1 MDPKVTAPFA
11 TRLILINVAGAGS
24 LHFGHMTDMESP
36 GLSGPEVA
44 AARAEFG
51 PNEMPKLPPPPWWKT
66 ALRQVESPLVWIL
79 FVAVIAAAAL
89 GEHIDAAVI
98 AAVIV
103 LNAALGFFQEWRAE
117 RALAALTAM
126 LDPTATVRRDG
137 RETIIPARDVVP
149 RDILLLAP
157 GDRIAADG
165 KLVRVQSAEVDESIL
180 TGESV
185 PVAKLAGDAV
195 SAGTSLVSGIAEARV
210 TATGTHTSFAEIAK
224 LTGGL
229 DRRPTQLQI
238 ALARLATWLGFAA
251 VAVALAVAA
260 IGLIAGQHPLA
271 MTLTAISLAVAMV
284 PEGLPAVVT
293 ITLALGAGAMVR
305 RQALVRRM
313 QAVETLGAASVI
325 CTDKTGTLTENKMVA
340 TTAWIGG
347 RFRDMADLA
356 VGAGAS
362 KDLDPLLARI
372 GLVGRVCSHASITA
386 NARGQWEEVGSPTE
400 IALLKLAQTLPRSGA
415 GEVALERPFSSER
428 KRMSVLYRTGGG
440 LRLLVK
446 GAPEVILERATRVVT
461 AGGEKDLGAAERA
474 ELEAA
479 LQSMGEKGLRVIAL
493 ADRACASKTDIK
505 ETGLT
510 ILGFVGLIDP
520 PRREVADAI
529 ALAKSAGIRVVM
541 ITGDSP
547 VTAKAIAADLAIP
560 SEKVITG
567 AALADLSDK
576 DLADLLQGPV
586 LFARTRP
593 ADKLRIV
600 SALQARGDVVAMTG
614 DGVNDAPA
622 LKRSDIG
629 IAMGQRGT
637 DVAQEA
643 ADVILLDDNFATI
656 VGAID
661 EGRRQFANI
670 KKFVRYLLS
679 SNAGEVVA
687 LVVNLLVGGPLIFLA
702 TQILW
707 MNLVTDGVTAV
718 ALGLEKAE
726 PDQMRAPP
734 RKPGSP
740 ILGVQGLGLILAFGF
755 YTGSASLFLFY
766 SFLPV
771 DPALANT
778 MAFTAMVVFEKVSVF
793 AFRSLKTPVSH
804 IGWASNPS
812 LLIAL
817 ALTLGL
823 QVAAVYLPFFQ
834 TILHTV
840 PLDLSHWLWICGFAL
855 PLIVV
860 PEIVKL
866 LCVPGQQR
874 RVPVGQADAGIH
886 SAKP

>member
-1 MDPKVTAPFA
+1 LVKKA
-11 TRLILINVAGAGS
+11 RHEVA
-24 LHFGHMTDMESP
+24 HFKPMKDLMQS
-36 GLSGPEVA
+36 GLTGPEVA
-44 AARAEFG
+44 AARQEFG
-51 PNEMPKLPPPPWWKT
+51 PNEMPKLPPPPWWRT
-66 ALRQVESPLVWIL
+66 ALRQLESPLVWIL
-79 FVAVIAAAAL
+79 LAAVAAAASL
-89 GEHIDAAVI
+89 GETIDAAVI

-103 LNAALGFFQEWRAE
+103 LNAALGFAQEWRAE

-126 LDPTATVRRDG
+126 LDPMATVRRDG
-137 RETIIPARDVVP
+137 RETVIPARDVVP
-149 RDILLLAP
+149 GDILILST

-165 KLVRVQSAEVDESIL
+165 TIIRSHSAEVDESIL

-185 PVAKLAGDAV
+185 PLPKSPGDPA
-195 SAGTSLVSGIAEARV
+195 SAGTSLVAGLAEARV
-210 TATGTHTSFAEIAK
+210 TATGRKTGFAEIAQ

-229 DRRPTQLQI
+229 DRRPTQLQT
-238 ALARLATWLGFAA
+238 ALARLAKWLGLAA

-260 IGLIAGQHPLA
+260 IGVIAGQDLLD
-271 MTLTAISLAVAMV
+271 MMLTAISLAVAMV

-340 TTAWIGG
+340 TSAWANGALYDVASLSGGAEVQALFGRLGRVG
-347 RFRDMADLA
+347 RF
-356 VGAGAS
+356 
-362 KDLDPLLARI
+362 
-372 GLVGRVCSHASITA
+372 CSHASISEDPQ
-386 NARGQWEEVGSPTE
+386 GDLQEIGSPTE
-400 IALLKLAQTLPRSGA
+400 IALLRFAQSAPEGGT
-415 GEVALERPFSSER
+415 GEALLETPFSSER
-428 KRMSVLYRTGGG
+428 KRMSVLLRAGDG

-446 GAPEVILERATRVVT
+446 GAPEVVLERATRVAY
-461 AGGEKDLGAAERA
+461 AGEDRSLDRAER
-474 ELEAA
+474 EKLEAA
-479 LQSMGEKGLRVIAL
+479 LQSMGRQGLRVIAL
-493 ADRACASKTDIK
+493 AERIATSQSDIA
-505 ETGLT
+505 EDGLT

-520 PRREVADAI
+520 PRQEVAEAI
-529 ALAKSAGIRVVM
+529 SLAKAAGIRIIM

-547 VTAKAIAADLAIP
+547 VTAQAIARDLTIP
-560 SEKVITG
+560 CDTVLTG
-567 AALADLSDK
+567 AELKELPEGELIALLD
-576 DLADLLQGPV
+576 GGV

-600 SALQARGDVVAMTG
+600 TALHERGEVVAMTG

-734 RKPGSP
+734 RKPGTP
-740 ILGVQGLGLILAFGF
+740 ILGMSGLALIIAFGLYTGTASLILF
-755 YTGSASLFLFY
+755 YT
-766 SFLPV
+766 FLPV

-793 AFRSLKTPVSH
+793 AFRSLKSPVSR
-804 IGWASNPS
+804 IGWASNPV
-812 LLIAL
+812 LLLAL
-817 ALTLGL
+817 ILTLGL

-840 PLDLSHWLWICGFAL
+840 PLDGSNWLWIVGFAL
-855 PLIVV
+855 PLVV
-860 PEIVKL
+860 LPEVVKL
-866 LCVPGQQR
+866 LRLRGQER
-874 RVPVGQADAGIH
+874 LI
-886 SAKP
+886 

>member
-1 MDPKVTAPFA
+1 MLQRIPIRSTYQ
-11 TRLILINVAGAGS
+11 LILINNACHEY
-24 LHFGHMTDMESP
+24 LHLKPMKDFTQS
-36 GLSGPEVA
+36 GLTGPEVI
-44 AARAEFG
+44 AAREKFG
-51 PNEMPKLPPPPWWKT
+51 PNEMPRLPPPPWWKT
-66 ALRQVESPLVWIL
+66 ALRQLESPLVWIL
-79 FVAVIAAAAL
+79 VAAVVAAAAL
-89 GEHIDAAVI
+89 GETIDAAVI

-103 LNAALGFFQEWRAE
+103 LNAALGFAQEWRAE

-126 LDPTATVRRDG
+126 LDPLATVRRDG
-137 RETIIPARDVVP
+137 RETSIPAREVVP
-149 RDILLLAP
+149 GDILLLST

-165 KLVRVQSAEVDESIL
+165 TIIKAQSAEVDESIL

-185 PVAKLAGDAV
+185 PVSKNPGDPA
-195 SAGTSLVSGIAEARV
+195 SAGTSMVAGLAEARV
-210 TATGTHTSFAEIAK
+210 TATGVNTGFAEIAK

-229 DRRPTQLQI
+229 DRRPTQLQV
-238 ALARLATWLGFAA
+238 ALARLAKWLGFAA
-251 VAVALAVAA
+251 VAVALTVAA
-260 IGLIAGQHPLA
+260 IGMIAGQDLLD

-305 RQALVRRM
+305 RHALVRRM

-340 TTAWIGG
+340 TAAWVDGELHDTASLPG
-347 RFRDMADLA
+347 RDGDIFGRL
-356 VGAGAS
+356 G
-362 KDLDPLLARI
+362 R
-372 GLVGRVCSHASITA
+372 VGRICTHASISEDQH
-386 NARGQWEEVGSPTE
+386 GHLQEIGSPTE
-400 IALLKLAQTLPRSGA
+400 IALLRFAQSAPDSSSGDVLL
-415 GEVALERPFSSER
+415 EVPFSSER
-428 KRMSVLYRTGGG
+428 KRMSVLLRTGDE

-446 GAPEVILERATRVVT
+446 GAPEVVLDRATHVAY
-461 AGGEKDLGAAERA
+461 AGEDRSLDSAER
-474 ELEAA
+474 EKLEAA
-479 LQSMGEKGLRVIAL
+479 LQSMGSRGLRVIAL
-493 ADRACASKTDIK
+493 AERIATSESDI
-505 ETGLT
+505 EEDGLT

-520 PRREVADAI
+520 PRGEVADAI
-529 ALAKSAGIRVVM
+529 SLAKAAGIRIIM

-547 VTAKAIAADLAIP
+547 VTAQAIARDLAIP
-560 SEKVITG
+560 CDSILTG
-567 AALADLSDK
+567 AELKAMADD
-576 DLADLLQGPV
+576 DLISLLDGGV

-600 SALQARGDVVAMTG
+600 TALQERGEVVAMTG

-629 IAMGQRGT
+629 IAMCQRGT

-687 LVVNLLVGGPLIFLA
+687 LVVNLLIGGPLIFLA

-734 RKPGSP
+734 RNPGTP
-740 ILGVQGLGLILAFGF
+740 ILGLSGLALITAFGLYTGTASLIIF
-755 YTGSASLFLFY
+755 YT
-766 SFLPV
+766 FLPV

-793 AFRSLKTPVSH
+793 AFRSLNAPVTR
-804 IGWASNPS
+804 IGWTSNP
-812 LLIAL
+812 LLLLAL
-817 ALTLGL
+817 TLTLGL

-840 PLDLSHWLWICGFAL
+840 PLGASDWLWIVGFAL
-855 PLIVV
+855 PLIIV
-860 PEIVKL
+860 PEFVKL
-866 LCVPGQQR
+866 VRVRGQQ
-874 RVPVGQADAGIH
+874 GLI
-886 SAKP
+886 

>member
-1 MDPKVTAPFA
+1 MKDLTP
-11 TRLILINVAGAGS
+11 S
-24 LHFGHMTDMESP
+24 
-36 GLSGPEVA
+36 GLTGPEVA
-44 AARAEFG
+44 AARQKFG

-66 ALRQVESPLVWIL
+66 ALRQIESPLVWIL
-79 FVAVIAAAAL
+79 VAAVVAAAIL
-89 GEHIDAAVI
+89 GETIDAAVI
-98 AAVIV
+98 AVVIV
-103 LNAALGFFQEWRAE
+103 LNAALGFAQEWRAE

-126 LDPTATVRRDG
+126 LDPMATVRRDG
-137 RETIIPARDVVP
+137 RETVIPARDVVP
-149 RDILLLAP
+149 GDILILST

-165 KLVRVQSAEVDESIL
+165 MIIRSQSAEVDESIL

-185 PVAKLAGDAV
+185 PVSKKSGDPA
-195 SAGTSLVSGIAEARV
+195 SAGTSLVAGLAEARI
-210 TATGTHTSFAEIAK
+210 TATGARTGFAEIAQ

-229 DRRPTQLQI
+229 DRRPTQLQM
-238 ALARLATWLGFAA
+238 ALAHLAKWLGFAA

-260 IGLIAGQHPLA
+260 IGMIAGQDLLD

-340 TTAWIGG
+340 TAAWVDGDLHDVASLSGDPAVQALCG
-347 RFRDMADLA
+347 RLGR
-356 VGAGAS
+356 
-362 KDLDPLLARI
+362 
-372 GLVGRVCSHASITA
+372 VGRYCSHASISEDPHG
-386 NARGQWEEVGSPTE
+386 ARQEIGSPTE
-400 IALLKLAQTLPRSGA
+400 IALLKFAQAVPE
-415 GEVALERPFSSER
+415 GETGDVLLEVPFSSER
-428 KRMSVLYRTGGG
+428 KRMSVLLRSGDG

-446 GAPEVILERATRVVT
+446 GAPEVVLERASHV
-461 AGGEKDLGAAERA
+461 AYAAEDCGLDNAERA
-474 ELEAA
+474 KLEAA
-479 LQSMGEKGLRVIAL
+479 LESMGSNGLRVIAL
-493 ADRACASKTDIK
+493 AERGATTETDT
-505 ETGLT
+505 EEEGLT

-520 PRREVADAI
+520 PRSEVADAI
-529 ALAKSAGIRVVM
+529 ALAKGAGIRVIM

-547 VTAKAIAADLAIP
+547 ATAQAIACELAIP
-560 SEKVITG
+560 CETVVTG
-567 AALADLSDK
+567 FELKELSDEGLVSL
-576 DLADLLQGPV
+576 LASDV

-600 SALQARGDVVAMTG
+600 TALQERGEVVAMTG

-643 ADVILLDDNFATI
+643 ADVILLDDNFTTI

-679 SNAGEVVA
+679 SNAGEVIA

-726 PDQMRAPP
+726 PDQMGAAP
-734 RKPGSP
+734 RKPDTP
-740 ILGVQGLGLILAFGF
+740 ILGVPGLGLIIAFGLYTGTASLIIF
-755 YTGSASLFLFY
+755 YT
-766 SFLPV
+766 FLPV

-793 AFRSLKTPVSH
+793 AFRSLKSPVSR
-804 IGWASNPS
+804 IGWTSNP
-812 LLIAL
+812 LLLLAL
-817 ALTLGL
+817 TLTLGL

-834 TILHTV
+834 TVLRTV
-840 PLDLSHWLWICGFAL
+840 SLDASNWLWIIGFAL
-855 PLIVV
+855 PLVIV
-860 PEIVKL
+860 PEFVKL
-866 LCVPGQQR
+866 A
-874 RVPVGQADAGIH
+874 RVRG
-886 SAKP
+886 

>member
-1 MDPKVTAPFA
+1 MKD
-11 TRLILINVAGAGS
+11 LI
-24 LHFGHMTDMESP
+24 HP
-36 GLSGPEVA
+36 GLTGAEVA
-44 AARAEFG
+44 AARATFG

-66 ALRQVESPLVWIL
+66 ALRQLESPLVWIL
-79 FVAVIAAAAL
+79 LVAVVAAAAL
-89 GEHIDAAVI
+89 EETIDAAVI
-98 AAVIV
+98 GAVIV
-103 LNAALGFFQEWRAE
+103 LNAALGFAQEWRAE
-117 RALAALTAM
+117 RALAALTAI
-126 LDPTATVRRDG
+126 LDPMATVRREG
-137 RETIIPARDVVP
+137 RETIIPARDLVP
-149 RDILLLAP
+149 GDILLLST

-165 KLVRVQSAEVDESIL
+165 TIINSQSAEVDESIL
-180 TGESV
+180 TGESL
-185 PVAKLAGDAV
+185 PVSKNPGDPA
-195 SAGTSLVSGIAEARV
+195 SAGTSLVAGLAEARV
-210 TATGTHTSFAEIAK
+210 SATGVRTDFAEIAQ
-224 LTGGL
+224 LTGRL
-229 DRRPTQLQI
+229 DRRPTQLQV
-238 ALARLATWLGFAA
+238 ALARLAKWLGFAA
-251 VAVALAVAA
+251 VAVALSVAA
-260 IGLIAGQHPLA
+260 IGIIAGQDLLD

-340 TTAWIGG
+340 TAAWVDGELYDIASLLGG
-347 RFRDMADLA
+347 
-356 VGAGAS
+356 VGDQS
-362 KDLDPLLARI
+362 LLGRL
-372 GLVGRVCSHASITA
+372 GRVGRICTHASISED
-386 NARGQWEEVGSPTE
+386 RHGHLQEIGSPTE
-400 IALLKLAQTLPRSGA
+400 IALLRFAQSAPDAESGD
-415 GEVALERPFSSER
+415 VLLELPFSSER
-428 KRMSVLYRTGGG
+428 KRMSVLLRTGDG

-446 GAPEVILERATRVVT
+446 GAPEAVVERATHVAY
-461 AGGEKDLGAAERA
+461 AGEDRSLDSAER
-474 ELEAA
+474 EKLEAA
-479 LQSMGEKGLRVIAL
+479 LQSMGSKGLRVIAL
-493 ADRACASKTDIK
+493 AERSATSDSDV
-505 ETGLT
+505 EEEGLT

-529 ALAKSAGIRVVM
+529 SLAKAAGIRVIM

-547 VTAKAIAADLAIP
+547 VTAQAIARDLAIP
-560 SEKVITG
+560 CDTILTG
-567 AALADLSDK
+567 AELKEVPDDELIALLDGD
-576 DLADLLQGPV
+576 V
-586 LFARTRP
+586 LFARTHP

-600 SALQARGDVVAMTG
+600 TALQERGEVVAMTG

-656 VGAID
+656 VGAVD

-702 TQILW
+702 TQVLW

-734 RKPGSP
+734 RIPGSP
-740 ILGVQGLGLILAFGF
+740 ILGLSGLALIVAFGLYTGTASLIIF
-755 YTGSASLFLFY
+755 YT
-766 SFLPV
+766 FLPV

-793 AFRSLKTPVSH
+793 AFRSLKSPVSQ
-804 IGWASNPS
+804 IGWASNP
-812 LLIAL
+812 LLLLAL
-817 ALTLGL
+817 ILTLGL

-834 TILHTV
+834 TILHTI
-840 PLDLSHWLWICGFAL
+840 PLDVSNWLLIGGFAL
-855 PLIVV
+855 PLMVV
-860 PEIVKL
+860 PELVKL
-866 LCVPGQQR
+866 FRVRGQ
-874 RVPVGQADAGIH
+874 
-886 SAKP
+886 

>member
-1 MDPKVTAPFA
+1 
-11 TRLILINVAGAGS
+11 
-24 LHFGHMTDMESP
+24 MEHLDRH
-36 GLSGPEVA
+36 GLSPTVIA
-44 AARAEFG
+44 AKRAEFG
-51 PNEMPKLPPPPWWKT
+51 PNEMPRLPPPPWWKT

-79 FVAVIAAAAL
+79 AIAVIAAAAL
-89 GEHIDAAVI
+89 GERIDAAVI

-117 RALAALTAM
+117 RALSALTAM

-137 RETIIPARDVVP
+137 HETVIPARDVVP
-149 RDILLLAP
+149 GDILLLSS
-157 GDRIAADG
+157 GDRVAADG
-165 KLVRVQSAEVDESIL
+165 DLVYAQSAEIDESVL

-185 PVAKLAGDAV
+185 PVAKAPGDPI
-195 SAGTSLVSGIAEARV
+195 SAGTSVVSGLAEARV
-210 TATGTHTSFAEIAK
+210 TATGPRTSFAEIAH

-238 ALARLATWLGFAA
+238 ALARLAKWLGLAA
-251 VAVALAVAA
+251 IAVGLGVAA
-260 IGLIAGQHPLA
+260 IGLIAGHDLLA

-325 CTDKTGTLTENKMVA
+325 CTDKTGTLTENRMVA
-340 TTAWIGG
+340 TNAWI
-347 RFRDMADLA
+347 
-356 VGAGAS
+356 AGALHDVS
-362 KDLDPLLARI
+362 AGSFSGGGLDALMER
-372 GLVGRVCSHASITA
+372 VGRVARVCSHASITKGA
-386 NARGQWEEVGSPTE
+386 SGRVQEIGSPTE
-400 IALLKLAQTLPRSGA
+400 IALLKLAQDLPDTGA
-415 GEVALERPFSSER
+415 GDVVLEVPFSSER
-428 KRMSVLYRTGGG
+428 KRMSVLFRTPEG

-446 GAPEVILERATRVVT
+446 GAPEVLLDRATHVAYAHGDVALTQTERA
-461 AGGEKDLGAAERA
+461 K
-474 ELEAA
+474 LEQA
-479 LQSMGEKGLRVIAL
+479 LQTMGEKGLRVIAL
-493 ADRACASKTDIK
+493 ADRDVRDETDA
-505 ETGLT
+505 EEHRLT
-510 ILGFVGLIDP
+510 IIGFVGLIDP
-520 PRREVADAI
+520 PRPEVADAI
-529 ALAKSAGIRVVM
+529 GCAKAAGIRVVM

-547 VTAKAIAADLAIP
+547 VTAKAIATALAIPCGTIITGADLAEL
-560 SEKVITG
+560 SDD
-567 AALADLSDK
+567 ALAD
-576 DLADLLQGPV
+576 ALQGDV

-600 SALQARGDVVAMTG
+600 AALQDRGEVVAMTG

-726 PDQMRAPP
+726 PEQMDEPP
-734 RKPGSP
+734 RKPGSS
-740 ILGVQGLGLILAFGF
+740 ILGLGGLGLILSFGA
-755 YTGSASLFLFY
+755 YTGSASLFIFY
-766 SFLPV
+766 SFLSV

-778 MAFTAMVVFEKVSVF
+778 MAFTAMVVFEKMSVF
-793 AFRSLKTPVSH
+793 AFRSLRSPVSR
-804 IGWASNPS
+804 IGWASNP
-812 LLIAL
+812 LLLGAL
-817 ALTLGL
+817 LLTLGL

-840 PLDLSHWLWICGFAL
+840 PLDLTHWLWIAGLAL

-860 PEIVKL
+860 PEMVKL
-866 LCVPGQQR
+866 LRQKPSVRFGEPN
-874 RVPVGQADAGIH
+874 AGIDR
-886 SAKP
+886 AEPLR

>member
-1 MDPKVTAPFA
+1 
-11 TRLILINVAGAGS
+11 
-24 LHFGHMTDMESP
+24 MTHT
-36 GLSGPEVA
+36 GLTGPEVM
-44 AARAEFG
+44 AARNVFG
-51 PNEMPKLPPPPWWKT
+51 RNEMPKLPAPPWWHT
-66 ALRQVESPLVWIL
+66 ALRQVESPLIWIL
-79 FVAVIAAAAL
+79 AIAAVAAAAL
-89 GEHIDAAVI
+89 GERVDAAVI
-98 AAVIV
+98 AAVIA

-137 RETIIPARDVVP
+137 REAVIPARDVVP
-149 RDILLLAP
+149 GDILLLRT
-157 GDRIAADG
+157 GDRVAADG
-165 KLVRVQSAEVDESIL
+165 DLVQLQSVEVDESVL

-185 PVAKLAGDAV
+185 PVVKQDGDSIA
-195 SAGTSLVSGIAEARV
+195 AGTSIVAGLAEARV
-210 TATGTHTSFAEIAK
+210 TATGPQTTFAEIAQ

-238 ALARLATWLGFAA
+238 ALARLATWLGLAAIAVAIA
-251 VAVALAVAA
+251 VAV
-260 IGLIAGQHPLA
+260 IGLIAGQDPLA

-340 TTAWIGG
+340 TTVWVAG
-347 RFRDMADLA
+347 DMLVVADCA
-356 VGAGAS
+356 TADAGVMARMGQVGQ
-362 KDLDPLLARI
+362 
-372 GLVGRVCSHASITA
+372 VCSHATITEDA
-386 NARGQWEEVGSPTE
+386 HGRLHEIGSPTE
-400 IALLKLAQTLPRSGA
+400 IALLRFAQGMPASDTGDVVL
-415 GEVALERPFSSER
+415 EVPFSSER
-428 KRMSVLYRTGGG
+428 KRMSVLLQTGETY
-440 LRLLVK
+440 RLLVK
-446 GAPEVILERATRVVT
+446 GAPEVILERATHVAT
-461 AGGEKDLGAAERA
+461 AAGDRPLDASARGRLD
-474 ELEAA
+474 AA
-479 LQSMGEKGLRVIAL
+479 LQTMGAKGLRVIAL
-493 ADRACASKTDIK
+493 ADRVATSETDMA
-505 ETGLT
+505 EERLTVLGL
-510 ILGFVGLIDP
+510 IGLIDP
-520 PRREVADAI
+520 PRQEVGAAI
-529 ALAKSAGIRVVM
+529 ALAQAAGIRVIM

-547 VTAKAIAADLAIP
+547 VTAKAIAQDLAIP
-560 SEKVITG
+560 SKLIITG
-567 AALADLSDK
+567 ADLEEIADDA
-576 DLADLLQGPV
+576 LADLLQSDV

-600 SALQARGDVVAMTG
+600 AALQTRGEVVAMTG

-622 LKRSDIG
+622 LKRADIG

-656 VGAID
+656 VSAID

-687 LVVNLLVGGPLIFLA
+687 LVVNLLIGGPLIFLA

-726 PDQMRAPP
+726 PDQMQAPP
-734 RKPGSP
+734 RRAGSS
-740 ILGVQGLGLILAFGF
+740 ILGLPGLSLILAFGI
-755 YTGSASLFLFY
+755 YTGSTSLFLFY
-766 SFLPV
+766 MVLPV

-793 AFRSLKTPVSH
+793 AFRSLRAPVSQ
-804 IGWASNPS
+804 IGWGSNRF
-812 LLIAL
+812 LLGAL
-817 ALTLGL
+817 AFTLGL
-823 QVAAVYLPFFQ
+823 QVLAVYLPFFQ

-840 PLDLSHWLWICGFAL
+840 PLGLTDWLWIGAFAL

-860 PEIVKL
+860 PELVKL
-866 LCVPGQQR
+866 I
-874 RVPVGQADAGIH
+874 RVARNAPEAPQPLRAVH
-886 SAKP
+886 

>member
-1 MDPKVTAPFA
+1 MND
-11 TRLILINVAGAGS
+11 
-24 LHFGHMTDMESP
+24 MTHS
-36 GLSGPEVA
+36 GLTGPEVA
-44 AARAEFG
+44 AARQEFG
-51 PNEMPKLPPPPWWKT
+51 PNEMPRLPPPPWWKT
-66 ALRQVESPLVWIL
+66 ALRQLESPLVWIL
-79 FVAVIAAAAL
+79 VVAVVAAAAL
-89 GEHIDAAVI
+89 GETIDAAVI

-103 LNAALGFFQEWRAE
+103 LNAALGFAQEWRAE

-149 RDILLLAP
+149 GDILLLST

-165 KLVRVQSAEVDESIL
+165 TILISQSAEVDESIL

-185 PVAKLAGDAV
+185 PVSKNPGDPA
-195 SAGTSLVSGIAEARV
+195 SAGTSLVAGLAEAQV
-210 TATGTHTSFAEIAK
+210 TATGRNTGFAEIAQ

-229 DRRPTQLQI
+229 DRRPTQLQT
-238 ALARLATWLGFAA
+238 ALARLAKWLGFAA
-251 VAVALAVAA
+251 IVVAVAVAA
-260 IGLIAGQHPLA
+260 IGIIAGQDLLDMA
-271 MTLTAISLAVAMV
+271 LTAISLAVAMV

-305 RQALVRRM
+305 RHALVRRM

-340 TTAWIGG
+340 TAAWIDGALCDIASLPG
-347 RFRDMADLA
+347 RDGDLYGRLGR
-356 VGAGAS
+356 V
-362 KDLDPLLARI
+362 ARI
-372 GLVGRVCSHASITA
+372 CTHASLSEDQHGYVQEI
-386 NARGQWEEVGSPTE
+386 GSPTE
-400 IALLKLAQTLPRSGA
+400 IALLRFAQSAPDHEA
-415 GEVALERPFSSER
+415 GDVLLEMPFSSER
-428 KRMSVLYRTGGG
+428 KRMSVLLRTGDG
-440 LRLLVK
+440 LQLLVK
-446 GAPEVILERATRVVT
+446 GAPEVLLERATHVAY
-461 AGGEKDLGAAERA
+461 AGEDRRLDSAER
-474 ELEAA
+474 EKLKVA
-479 LQSMGEKGLRVIAL
+479 LQSMGSQGLRVIAL
-493 ADRACASKTDIK
+493 AERTANSRSDIQ
-505 ETGLT
+505 EDGLT

-520 PRREVADAI
+520 PRCEVADAI
-529 ALAKSAGIRVVM
+529 ALAKAAGIRVIM

-547 VTAKAIAADLAIP
+547 VTAQAIARDLAIP
-560 SEKVITG
+560 CDTILTG
-567 AALADLSDK
+567 AELRQVSDPELIALLEGA
-576 DLADLLQGPV
+576 V

-600 SALQARGDVVAMTG
+600 TALQERGEVVAMTG

-687 LVVNLLVGGPLIFLA
+687 LVANLLIGGPLIFLA

-734 RKPGSP
+734 RRPGTP
-740 ILGVQGLGLILAFGF
+740 ILGLAGLALILAFGLYTGTASLIIF
-755 YTGSASLFLFY
+755 YTFLA
-766 SFLPV
+766 V

-793 AFRSLKTPVSH
+793 AFRSLKSPVSR
-804 IGWASNPS
+804 IGWASNP
-812 LLIAL
+812 LLLLAL
-817 ALTLGL
+817 ILTLGL

-840 PLDLSHWLWICGFAL
+840 PLDASNWLWICGFAL
-855 PLIVV
+855 PLILV
-860 PEIVKL
+860 PELVKSSR
-866 LCVPGQQR
+866 VR
-874 RVPVGQADAGIH
+874 RQLRLM
-886 SAKP
+886 

>member
-1 MDPKVTAPFA
+1 MKDLMQSGLTA
-11 TRLILINVAGAGS
+11 G
-24 LHFGHMTDMESP
+24 
-36 GLSGPEVA
+36 EVA
-44 AARAEFG
+44 VARQEFG

-66 ALRQVESPLVWIL
+66 ALRQLESPLVWIL
-79 FVAVIAAAAL
+79 VAAVVAAAAL
-89 GEHIDAAVI
+89 GETIDAAVI
-98 AAVIV
+98 AAVII
-103 LNAALGFFQEWRAE
+103 LNAALGFAQEWRAE

-126 LDPTATVRRDG
+126 LDPMATVRRDG
-137 RETIIPARDVVP
+137 RETVIPAREIVP
-149 RDILLLAP
+149 GDILILST
-157 GDRIAADG
+157 GDRVAADG
-165 KLVRVQSAEVDESIL
+165 TIVSAQSAEVDESIL

-185 PVAKLAGDAV
+185 PVSKSSGDLV
-195 SAGTSLVSGIAEARV
+195 SAGTSLVAGLAEARI
-210 TATGTHTSFAEIAK
+210 TATGVNTGFAEIAK

-229 DRRPTQLQI
+229 DRRPTQLQV
-238 ALARLATWLGFAA
+238 ALARLAKWLGFAA
-251 VAVALAVAA
+251 VAVALTVAA
-260 IGLIAGQHPLA
+260 IGMIAGQDLLD

-313 QAVETLGAASVI
+313 QAVETLGASSVI

-340 TTAWIGG
+340 TSAWVDGALHEIATLSDEPAAQALFG
-347 RFRDMADLA
+347 RLGR
-356 VGAGAS
+356 
-362 KDLDPLLARI
+362 
-372 GLVGRVCSHASITA
+372 VGRLCSHASVSEDAHGNVQEI
-386 NARGQWEEVGSPTE
+386 GSPTE
-400 IALLKLAQTLPRSGA
+400 IALLRFAQAAPDIGSGDILL
-415 GEVALERPFSSER
+415 EVPFSSER
-428 KRMSVLYRTGGG
+428 KRMSVLLRTDDGF
-440 LRLLVK
+440 RLLVK
-446 GAPEVILERATRVVT
+446 GAPEVVLERATHIAYADADRSLD
-461 AGGEKDLGAAERA
+461 GIERGK
-474 ELEAA
+474 LEAA
-479 LQSMGEKGLRVIAL
+479 LQSMGSKGLRVIAL
-493 ADRACASKTDIK
+493 AERSANSDSDT
-505 ETGLT
+505 EEEGLT
-510 ILGFVGLIDP
+510 ILGLVGLIDP
-520 PRREVADAI
+520 PRKEVADAI
-529 ALAKSAGIRVVM
+529 ALAKAAGIRVIM

-547 VTAKAIAADLAIP
+547 VTAGAIARDLAIACDT
-560 SEKVITG
+560 VLTG
-567 AALADLSDK
+567 LELKDLSDDDLVSLMSK
-576 DLADLLQGPV
+576 DV

-600 SALQARGDVVAMTG
+600 TALQARGEVVAMTG

-687 LVVNLLVGGPLIFLA
+687 LVVNLLIGGPLIFLA

-726 PDQMRAPP
+726 PDQMKAPP
-734 RKPGSP
+734 RKPATP
-740 ILGVQGLGLILAFGF
+740 ILGLSGLALIVTFGLYTGTASLVIF
-755 YTGSASLFLFY
+755 YTFL
-766 SFLPV
+766 SV

-793 AFRSLKTPVSH
+793 AFRSLTSPVIR
-804 IGWASNPS
+804 IGWTSNP
-812 LLIAL
+812 LLLLAL
-817 ALTLGL
+817 TLTLGL

-840 PLDLSHWLWICGFAL
+840 PLSASNWLWIIGLAL
-855 PLIVV
+855 PLIIV
-860 PEIVKL
+860 PELVKL
-866 LCVPGQQR
+866 A
-874 RVPVGQADAGIH
+874 RVGRQ
-886 SAKP
+886 KR